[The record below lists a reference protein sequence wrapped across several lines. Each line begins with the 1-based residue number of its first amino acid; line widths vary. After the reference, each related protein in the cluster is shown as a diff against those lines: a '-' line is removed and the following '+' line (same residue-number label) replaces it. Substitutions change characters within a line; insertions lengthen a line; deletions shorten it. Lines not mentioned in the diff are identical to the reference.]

1 MAKKV
6 GVLLAGC
13 GYLDGA
19 EIQEAILTLLVLDRA
34 GAEIIAIAPDK
45 PQAHVVDHI
54 TGKEMKGE
62 TRNTMVEASR
72 IVRGQIHHVNPALA
86 DTLDALIMPGGFGVA
101 KQIATYAFDG
111 TDCTVDKNVADL
123 LLRMVAKK
131 KPIGAICISP
141 VVVAKVL
148 EKSGKNVTLTLGI
161 DPSATKDIEAMHA
174 RHVSCSATDYV
185 VDRTHKI
192 VSTPAWMLKTRISEI
207 EKGIEKLVGEVL
219 AMANELP

>member
-1 MAKKV
+1 MSKKV

-34 GAEIIAIAPDK
+34 GVEIVALAPDK
-45 PQAHVVDHI
+45 PQAHIVNHI
-54 TGKEMKGE
+54 TGEEMKGE
-62 TRNTMVEASR
+62 TRNVMVEAAR
-72 IVRGQIHHVNPALA
+72 IVRGAIHPVDPALA

-111 TDCTVDKNVADL
+111 TDCTVDSKVSEL
-123 LLRMVAKK
+123 ITRMVANK

-148 EKSGKNVTLTLGI
+148 EKSGKNVLLTLGI
-161 DPSATKDIEAMHA
+161 DPASAKDIETMHG
-174 RHVSCSATDYV
+174 RHVSCSASDYV
-185 VDRTHKI
+185 VDRANKI

-219 AMANELP
+219 AMA